1 MGLGKDRVIKV
12 VSPSS
17 PLPHLSPPATRPCF
31 LPPAVIRKVAKG
43 PQLKIKHACTKK
55 LEQLGYPVASLED
68 NKKDGKGN
76 KRKGDTGGDGEG
88 DAEGLCSVC
97 WSEEVEVRVMFHCCL
112 GSLSCVVVMCF
123 VSSCLVVCDH

>member
-1 MGLGKDRVIKV
+1 M
-12 VSPSS
+12 
-17 PLPHLSPPATRPCF
+17 
-31 LPPAVIRKVAKG
+31 AKG

-76 KRKGDTGGDGEG
+76 KRKGDLGGDGEG

-97 WSEEVEVRVMFHCCL
+97 WSNEVEVRGVVLRLCLVFLPCVFVVCCL
-112 GSLSCVVVMCF
+112 LSRG
-123 VSSCLVVCDH
+123 L